1 MAVHPFVYF
10 ENDSPYMIL
19 RLKLAIKLYK
29 SCFVDC
35 RTMKERTFL
44 IYLQRYYFSKAEVDL
59 ETIYDYEE
67 LIMDCDNSL
76 PKFNTFEDVD
86 NAIARIEW
94 NIIQSG
100 IIEGND
106 SFIGNELRSYTSML
120 SLQQDDMDTQET
132 VLSQSTNEE
141 KPIEAKIDENELFIE
156 KKLNEQ
162 LKGVNTGNTGKR
174 VNLDGMTIPL
184 SFHHNTRNKELRL
197 LIKNKNGIAIGNVV
211 KMDISE
217 NDKKK
222 QKVNEEMKKKQAQQ
236 LKQKTI
242 SLNKI
247 EPEQEVS
254 IQSIHNDR
262 TPVCPQANYKR
273 NRNTYH

>member
-35 RTMKERTFL
+35 RTNKERTFL
-44 IYLQRYYFSKAEVDL
+44 IYLQRYYLSKAEVDL

-67 LIMDCDNSL
+67 LIMSCGHSL
-76 PKFNTFEDVD
+76 PKYNSFEDVD
-86 NAIARIEW
+86 RAIAQIEW
-94 NIIQSG
+94 RIIQSG
-100 IIEGND
+100 
-106 SFIGNELRSYTSML
+106 NELKPYTSML
-120 SLQQDDMDTQET
+120 SLQQDDSESQET
-132 VLSQSTNEE
+132 IVSQSTSEE
-141 KPIEAKIDENELFIE
+141 KRMEEKVDENELFIE

-162 LKGVNTGNTGKR
+162 LKCVNTASSSKR

-184 SFHHNTRNKELRL
+184 SFHNNTRNKELRL
-197 LIKNKNGIAIGNVV
+197 LIKNKNGIAVGNVV

-217 NDKKK
+217 KDMKK

-236 LKQKTI
+236 LKEKTI

-247 EPEQEVS
+247 EPEEEVS

-273 NRNTYH
+273 NRNVYH